1 MIDKNMAMLK
11 LKPAPAGFDR
21 SHVVPALRTVFNILE
36 AWGVKVKDWGG
47 LLGVSQP
54 TVHRW
59 KADPAAAAKAN
70 SRDLLERLSYL
81 LGIYKAL
88 QILLPDP
95 RAADGWVNRP
105 NAAPLFG
112 GQTPIE
118 RLLAGNVAD
127 LYEVRRW
134 LDGQRGA
141 A

>member
-1 MIDKNMAMLK
+1 LK
-11 LKPAPAGFDR
+11 KSAIQQKHARSVSDDR
-21 SHVVPALRTVFNILE
+21 ITPALRTVFNILQ
-36 AWGVKVKDWGG
+36 AWEVKVKHFGV

-54 TVHRW
+54 TMHRW
-59 KADPAAAAKAN
+59 KANPAAAATAN
-70 SRDLLERLSYL
+70 SRDLEERLSYI

-95 RAADGWVNRP
+95 RSADSWVNRP
-105 NAAPLFG
+105 NTAAIFAGRTPLERILG
-112 GQTPIE
+112 GK
-118 RLLAGNVAD
+118 VAD

>member
-1 MIDKNMAMLK
+1 MLK
-11 LKPAPAGFDR
+11 TKTTPASLDR
-21 SHVVPALRTVFNILE
+21 SHVVPALRTVFNILG
-36 AWGVKVKDWGG
+36 AWGVKVKDWGR

-54 TVHRW
+54 TIQRW
-59 KADPAAAAKAN
+59 KADPTAAAKAN
-70 SRDLLERLSYL
+70 SRDLAERLSYL

-95 RAADGWVNRP
+95 QAADSWVHRP
-105 NAAPLFG
+105 NAAPLFNG
-112 GQTPIE
+112 RTPLE

>member
-1 MIDKNMAMLK
+1 MAMLK
-11 LKPAPAGFDR
+11 LKPAPAGFDH

-36 AWGVKVKDWGG
+36 AWGVKVKDWGR

-59 KADPAAAAKAN
+59 KADPAVAARAN

-88 QILLPDP
+88 QVLLPDP

-105 NAAPLFG
+105 NTAPLFG
-112 GQTPIE
+112 GRAPID

>member
-1 MIDKNMAMLK
+1 MR
-11 LKPAPAGFDR
+11 KPAHPHSQATSASDDR
-21 SHVVPALRTVFNILE
+21 VTPALRTVFNILQ
-36 AWGVKVKDWGG
+36 AWEVKVKNWGV

-54 TVHRW
+54 TMHRW
-59 KADPAAAAKAN
+59 KANPAAAARAN
-70 SRDLLERLSYL
+70 SRDLEERLSYI

-95 RAADGWVNRP
+95 HSADSWVNRP
-105 NAAPLFG
+105 NSAAIFG
-112 GQTPIE
+112 GRTPLE
-118 RLLAGNVAD
+118 RILGGKVAD

>member
-1 MIDKNMAMLK
+1 MLSR
-11 LKPAPAGFDR
+11 KPAIAVMHR
-21 SHVVPALRTVFNILE
+21 NRIAPALRTVFNILD
-36 AWGVKVKDWGG
+36 AWGVPVKDWGL

-59 KADPAAAAKAN
+59 KADPAAAVRTN
-70 SRDLLERLSYL
+70 SRDLLERLSYI

-88 QILLPDP
+88 QILLPD
-95 RAADGWVNRP
+95 AGASDSWVRRP
-105 NAAPLFG
+105 NTAPLFG
-112 GQTPIE
+112 GRTPLE
-118 RLLAGNVAD
+118 RILGGNVAD

>member
-1 MIDKNMAMLK
+1 MTRSQQ
-11 LKPAPAGFDR
+11 KPVPEETSRDSIA
-21 SHVVPALRTVFNILE
+21 PALRTVFNIFE
-36 AWGVKVKDWGG
+36 SWEIPVKEWGV

-59 KADPAAAAKAN
+59 KAEPAVAGRSN
-70 SRDLLERLSYL
+70 SRDLLERLSYI

-95 RAADGWVNRP
+95 EAADSWMQRP

-112 GQTPIE
+112 GRPP
-118 RLLAGNVAD
+118 LARILGGHVAD

-134 LDGQRGA
+134 LDGQRG
-141 A
+141 

>member
-1 MIDKNMAMLK
+1 MAMLK
-11 LKPAPAGFDR
+11 LKPAPASFDR
-21 SHVVPALRTVFNILE
+21 SHVVPALRTVFNILD
-36 AWGVKVKDWGG
+36 AWGVKVKDWGR

-112 GQTPIE
+112 GQAPIE

-134 LDGQRGA
+134 LDGQRGTA
-141 A
+141 

>member
-1 MIDKNMAMLK
+1 MLK
-11 LKPAPAGFDR
+11 LKPAPANFDR
-21 SHVVPALRTVFNILE
+21 SHVVPALRTVFHILD
-36 AWGVKVKDWGG
+36 AWGVKVKDWGR

-105 NAAPLFG
+105 NTAPLFG
-112 GQTPIE
+112 GQAPIE

>member
-1 MIDKNMAMLK
+1 MALLK
-11 LKPAPAGFDR
+11 LKPAPASFDR
-21 SHVVPALRTVFNILE
+21 SHVVPALRTVFNILD
-36 AWGVKVKDWGG
+36 AWGVKVKDWGR

-112 GQTPIE
+112 GQAPID

-134 LDGQRGA
+134 LDGQRGTA
-141 A
+141 

>member
-1 MIDKNMAMLK
+1 MRKQAIQRKYTTSVSD
-11 LKPAPAGFDR
+11 DR
-21 SHVVPALRTVFNILE
+21 LTPALRTVFNILQ
-36 AWGVKVKDWGG
+36 AWEVKVKHFGV

-54 TVHRW
+54 TIHRW
-59 KADPAAAAKAN
+59 KANPAAAAKAN
-70 SRDLLERLSYL
+70 SSDLEERVSYI

-95 RAADGWVNRP
+95 QSADSWINRP
-105 NAAPLFG
+105 NAAVIFG
-112 GQTPIE
+112 GRTPLE
-118 RLLAGNVAD
+118 RILGGRVAD

>member
-1 MIDKNMAMLK
+1 MLK
-11 LKPAPAGFDR
+11 AKTAPATFDR
-21 SHVVPALRTVFNILE
+21 SHVVPALRTMFNILD
-36 AWGVKVKDWGG
+36 AWGVKVKDWGR

-54 TVHRW
+54 TIQRW

-70 SRDLLERLSYL
+70 SRDLAERLSYL

-95 RAADGWVNRP
+95 QAADGWVSRP
-105 NAAPLFG
+105 NAAPLFNG
-112 GQTPIE
+112 RTPLE